1 MRVGNLLFEILTESY
16 FRFFNKIWFILFFQV
31 GFLCLFIPSLA
42 QNISPSV
49 INVGGLNTKSAS
61 FSLDFSIGEQSSITQ
76 YTASTS
82 LGLTA
87 GFLQAFS
94 PLVTGLSRSPSN
106 KEVTLM
112 LYPNPASDYT
122 TLRGVLS
129 APGQLS
135 FQLID
140 IQGRVLQSHPQQYFQ
155 NAVEKEFSISE
166 LASGMYFIRMI
177 YAGEEGTQ
185 AMTLKLIKAY
195 R

>member
-1 MRVGNLLFEILTESY
+1 M
-16 FRFFNKIWFILFFQV
+16 
-31 GFLCLFIPSLA
+31 
-42 QNISPSV
+42 
-49 INVGGLNTKSAS
+49 
-61 FSLDFSIGEQSSITQ
+61 
-76 YTASTS
+76 ASTS

-94 PLVTGLSRSPSN
+94 PLVTGLSRFPSN
-106 KEVTLM
+106 QEVTLM

-122 TLRGVLS
+122 TIRGVLS

-155 NAVEKEFSISE
+155 NAVEKEFSIAE
-166 LASGMYFIRMI
+166 LAAGMYFIRLI
-177 YAGEEGTQ
+177 YAGEEGMQ

>member
-1 MRVGNLLFEILTESY
+1 MSSKCLFYSFGSGLVS
-16 FRFFNKIWFILFFQV
+16 LFFWL
-31 GFLCLFIPSLA
+31 GLFCLSIPSFGQSL
-42 QNISPSV
+42 SPSV
-49 INVGGLNTKSAS
+49 INVGGLHTKAAS

-76 YTASTS
+76 YTASPSLSLTS
-82 LGLTA
+82 

-94 PLVTGLSRSPSN
+94 PLVTGLTHSPSN
-106 KEVTLM
+106 KEMTLM
-112 LYPNPASDYT
+112 LYPNPAVDYT

-140 IQGRVLQSHPQQYFQ
+140 LQGRVLQSHPQQYFQ
-155 NAVEKEFSISE
+155 NAVKKEFSIAE
-166 LASGMYFIRMI
+166 LAAGMYFIRLI
-177 YAGEEGTQ
+177 YAGEEGMQ

>member
-1 MRVGNLLFEILTESY
+1 MFTIQLPNSSARYAPLLLWTVLLTY
-16 FRFFNKIWFILFFQV
+16 FVLP
-31 GFLCLFIPSLA
+31 LHA
-42 QNISPSV
+42 QQLNPTTV
-49 INVGGLNTKSAS
+49 NVGGLHTKAAS

-82 LGLTA
+82 LGLTG
-87 GFLQAFS
+87 GFLQAFTH
-94 PLVTGLSRSPSN
+94 LVTGLTRSPSN
-106 KEVTLM
+106 QEVTLM
-112 LYPNPASDYT
+112 LYPNPAADYT

-155 NAVEKEFSISE
+155 NAVEKEFFIAE
-166 LASGMYFIRMI
+166 LAAGMYFIRLI
-177 YAGEEGTQ
+177 YAGEEGMQ

>member
-1 MRVGNLLFEILTESY
+1 MSLFNLLLDIFPRY
-16 FRFFNKIWFILFFQV
+16 DFCFFSKIRSSLFFWV
-31 GFLCLFIPSLA
+31 VSLCVSIPSLA
-42 QNISPSV
+42 QSISTSV
-49 INVGGLNTKSAS
+49 INVGGLHTKATS

-76 YTASTS
+76 YTASPS
-82 LGLTA
+82 LSLTA

-94 PLVTGLSRSPSN
+94 PLVTGLIRSPSN
-106 KEVTLM
+106 QEMTLM
-112 LYPNPASDYT
+112 LYPNPASAYT

-140 IQGRVLQSHPQQYFQ
+140 LQGRVLQSHPQQYFQ
-155 NAVEKEFSISE
+155 NAVEKEFSIDE
-166 LASGMYFIRMI
+166 LAAGMYFIRLI

>member
-1 MRVGNLLFEILTESY
+1 MSSKCLFYSFGSVLAP
-16 FRFFNKIWFILFFQV
+16 LFFWL
-31 GFLCLFIPSLA
+31 GLACLSIPSLG
-42 QNISPSV
+42 QSLTPSV
-49 INVGGLNTKSAS
+49 INVGGLHTKAAS

-76 YTASTS
+76 YTASPS
-82 LGLTA
+82 LSVTA

-94 PLVTGLSRSPSN
+94 PLVTGLTRSPSN
-106 KEVTLM
+106 QEMTLM
-112 LYPNPASDYT
+112 LYPNPAADYT
-122 TLRGVLS
+122 TLRAVLS

-155 NAVEKEFSISE
+155 NAVEKEFSIVE
-166 LASGMYFIRMI
+166 LAGGIYFIRLI

>member
-1 MRVGNLLFEILTESY
+1 
-16 FRFFNKIWFILFFQV
+16 
-31 GFLCLFIPSLA
+31 
-42 QNISPSV
+42 
-49 INVGGLNTKSAS
+49 
-61 FSLDFSIGEQSSITQ
+61 
-76 YTASTS
+76 
-82 LGLTA
+82 
-87 GFLQAFS
+87 
-94 PLVTGLSRSPSN
+94 
-106 KEVTLM
+106 M

-166 LASGMYFIRMI
+166 LASGMYFIRLI